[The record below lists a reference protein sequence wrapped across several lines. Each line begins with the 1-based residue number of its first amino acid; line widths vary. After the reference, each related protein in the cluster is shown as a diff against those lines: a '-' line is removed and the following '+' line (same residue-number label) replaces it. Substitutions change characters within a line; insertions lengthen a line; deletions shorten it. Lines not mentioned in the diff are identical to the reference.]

1 MRYKL
6 MIAVAS
12 ATLMATSGIGMAAFS
27 GDHYTG
33 NSTSSAGGEI
43 TPQVQG
49 VHPIDKTDQS
59 GRETTPLTMQD
70 AQNGQGQNG
79 PYLSNGEG
87 NGSRSNLGAKS
98 EFNGRNQGVENQA
111 NEGANASMSDR
122 QRRRARLIGRPVL
135 DQQGQQIGNVVRA
148 LDDGLVIS
156 TGQFLGMGQHEV
168 LLRKDHVRLN
178 RVSGTLVIG
187 TDLSRDQISDLPA
200 YNAQPTRNPNALY
213 NVPENEG
220 SGASGRAATIGSG
233 LSH

>member
-12 ATLMATSGIGMAAFS
+12 AALMATSGAGMAAFK

-33 NSTSSAGGEI
+33 SSTSSAGGEI

-70 AQNGQGQNG
+70 KQNGNGENG
-79 PYLSNGEG
+79 PYLSNEEG
-87 NGSRSNLGAKS
+87 NGSRSNLGAGN
-98 EFNGRNQGVENQA
+98 EFNKGNHGVENKA
-111 NEGANASMSDR
+111 NEGMSANMSDR
-122 QRRRARLIGRPVL
+122 LHRRAALIGRPVL

-148 LDDGLVIS
+148 LDDGLVVS

-168 LLRKDHVRLN
+168 LLRSDHVRIN
-178 RVSGTLVIG
+178 RVNGALMIG
-187 TDLSRDQISDLPA
+187 TDLSRDQISDLTT

-220 SGASGRAATIGSG
+220 AGASGHVGAIGSG
-233 LSH
+233 LDH